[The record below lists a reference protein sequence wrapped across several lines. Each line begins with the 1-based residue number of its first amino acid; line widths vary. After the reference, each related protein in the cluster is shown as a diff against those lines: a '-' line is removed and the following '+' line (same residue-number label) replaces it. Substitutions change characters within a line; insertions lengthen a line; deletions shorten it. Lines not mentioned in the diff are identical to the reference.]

1 MDKAEKAKVNPS
13 QFVREVRQEASKVT
27 WASRKETLVATV
39 MVFIFVFMAAV
50 FFFFV
55 DRLMFFGVR
64 LLLGLGS

>member
-1 MDKAEKAKVNPS
+1 MAKVNLS
-13 QFVREVRQEASKVT
+13 QFVREVRQEVSKVT
-27 WASRKETLVATV
+27 WATRKETFVATG

-55 DRLMFFGVR
+55 DRLMASGVR